1 MKKEKN
7 DFLDYALKSGRIR
20 PVEDAFKEFP
30 VEEEDHKGNAY
41 YYLKEDGDEY
51 SKYEIGDI
59 VFVRKYKYK
68 DGKEGKDHLF
78 VIIEKNNLLIP
89 IEYLSMLISSNME
102 KIKYSS
108 NVLLEKDSK
117 NRLKKDS
124 IIKTDVIY
132 NIYEKDI
139 LFKIGQ
145 VNIEQ
150 IEEYKE
156 YFKKYK
162 EN

>member
-102 KIKYSS
+102 KLKYSS